1 MRNVRVLSQFRDKD
15 NFSKIYEV
23 GAVYSFEDSRAD
35 SIVKKGLGEYMKNA
49 VEKVA
54 ANGNVTSNAP
64 LEKKKIKK
72 VADD

>member
-35 SIVKKGLGEYMKNA
+35 SIVKKGLGEYIKNA

-54 ANGNVTSNAP
+54 ANVTSNAQ

>member
-35 SIVKKGLGEYMKNA
+35 SIVKKGLGEYIKNA
-49 VEKVA
+49 AEKVIA
-54 ANGNVTSNAP
+54 KESVIPTAQF
-64 LEKKKIKK
+64 EKKRIKK
-72 VADD
+72 VAND